1 SPKKMSVSGALFDL
15 VKLDD
20 VSKNQLAKLSNT
32 ELYDLLEAY
41 TKEYDSEFYEI
52 ISAQK
57 EKVLEILN
65 IGRVG
70 PKPRK
75 DIAKLSEI
83 KDYISYFFP
92 ELYQPDYT
100 FPENISEED
109 RKALISEY
117 KDIYDETDTQ
127 DEWFQKIKDLSEKHG
142 FTSNMK
148 EYKKNPDA
156 FKGNVAQVSTVLRV
170 QICGRQNTPDTYE
183 VFRVMGSDLVKER
196 LSL

>member
-1 SPKKMSVSGALFDL
+1 MILCISGALFDL

-20 VSKNQLAKLSNT
+20 VSKNELAKLTNT
-32 ELYDLLEAY
+32 ELYALLEEY
-41 TKEYDSEFYEI
+41 TKEYDKEFYDI
-52 ISAQK
+52 ITAQK
-57 EKVLEILN
+57 NKVLEILN
-65 IGRVG
+65 IGRTG

-92 ELYQPDYT
+92 ELYQPEYQ

-109 RKALISEY
+109 RNILISEY
-117 KDIYDETDTQ
+117 KEIYDENDTQ

-156 FKGNVAQVSTVLRV
+156 YKGNVAQVSTVLRV

-183 VFRVMGSDLVKER
+183 VFKVMGNDLVKSR